1 MFLNADRDMTLKSKM
16 CLAKELGATYI
27 FISIVDLVITSEG
40 GIFSL
45 ECEDGLKEE
54 SIKRTTFDDYDKL
67 IEYIN
72 EFYNYDKI
80 ENEFAN
86 MEGRVYT
93 QRSDYERYI
102 KLKNAKDEVK
112 DELVER
118 IRLLARNHVYTANSI
133 TASEYLDTIQ
143 HTLPRGANS
152 STVLY
157 SSEEDDD

>member
-27 FISIVDLVITSEG
+27 FISIVDLVIASEG

-54 SIKRTTFDDYDKL
+54 SIKRITFDDYDNL

-72 EFYNYDKI
+72 DFYDYNRI

-86 MEGRVYT
+86 MEGRIYT
-93 QRSDYERYI
+93 ERSGYECYLR
-102 KLKNAKDEVK
+102 LKEAKNEIKDEI
-112 DELVER
+112 VER
-118 IRLLARNHVYTANSI
+118 IHLVARDRIYTANSI
-133 TASEYLDTIQ
+133 AASEYLNTIQ

-152 STVLY
+152 GTVLY